1 MNKILLGVTAC
12 AAADKADELV
22 AGLLHL
28 GEVRVVLTP
37 RSLALAHW
45 TAETLSKIK
54 RYHDENE
61 NSWLRAGDPIVHLDL
76 RHWADIF
83 IIAPMSANTLGK
95 IANGICDNLL
105 TNVARAWGQK
115 KHMLVAPAMS
125 TPMYEHPVTKEQ
137 LNKLIDWNIIV
148 VPPPELEVS
157 AGNFGVASMARVWD
171 IVHTARLYLENQHIK
186 GP

>member
-1 MNKILLGVTAC
+1 MNKILLGVTGC
-12 AAADKADELV
+12 TAAQKTDELV

-37 RSLALAHW
+37 RAGDFTHW

-54 RYHDENE
+54 RYHDEAE
-61 NSWLRAGDPIVHLDL
+61 KTWLRIGDPVVHLDL

-115 KHMLVAPAMS
+115 KNLLVAPAMS

-137 LNKLIDWNIIV
+137 LNKLIDWNFV
-148 VPPPELEVS
+148 VIPPPEIEVS
-157 AGNFGVASMARVWD
+157 VGNFGVAPMARVWD
-171 IVHTARLYLENQHIK
+171 IVHTARLYLENRNIK